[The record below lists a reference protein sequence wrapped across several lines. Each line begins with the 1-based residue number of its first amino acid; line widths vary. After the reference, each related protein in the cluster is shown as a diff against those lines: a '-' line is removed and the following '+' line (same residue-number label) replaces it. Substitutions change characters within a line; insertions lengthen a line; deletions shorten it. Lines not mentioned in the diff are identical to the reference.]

1 MAARTYTITVTER
14 NATKARRIRT
24 MLRNYGGREVLP
36 NLFTVTL
43 TPAEY
48 KALTRAYDRLR
59 VRGA

>member
-1 MAARTYTITVTER
+1 MATRTYTITVTEKS
-14 NATKARRIRT
+14 ATQARRIRT

-48 KALTRAYDRLR
+48 RNLTAAYQRLR
-59 VRGA
+59 IRRG